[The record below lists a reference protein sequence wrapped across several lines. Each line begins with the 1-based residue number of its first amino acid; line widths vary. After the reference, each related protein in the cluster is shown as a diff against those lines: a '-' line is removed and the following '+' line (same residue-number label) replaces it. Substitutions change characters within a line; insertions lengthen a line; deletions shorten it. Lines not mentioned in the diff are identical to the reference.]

1 MKGKRG
7 IVSEYLPWIL
17 IAVAVLVVLMLAIF
31 YMKGSGDSFLS
42 AFKNLF
48 GGP

>member
-1 MKGKRG
+1 MKDKRG

-31 YMKGSGDSFLS
+31 YLKNNGNSFLG

>member
-1 MKGKRG
+1 MRSKRG
-7 IVSEYLPWIL
+7 IISEYLPWIL
-17 IAVAVLVVLMLAIF
+17 IAVAILVVLMIAIF
-31 YMKGSGDSFLS
+31 FLKGNGDSFIG